1 MLLLVLGGV
10 GLFLVLKDDEPTTV
24 ATTQTIEQTTE
35 TSETEESSE
44 ETTEESTESTEE
56 NESDLINEGS
66 PDAGAA
72 FLDLVA
78 AGDYPTAF
86 GMLAEGLRSDYTDAQ
101 AFADDF
107 FSVVGGTSI
116 TSSTLS
122 EAFGHGDHD
131 DLVFDLETDSGPSGV
146 LLAVIEEGGEL
157 KVFDFASS

>member
-56 NESDLINEGS
+56 NENDLINEGS

-86 GMLAEGLRSDYTDAQ
+86 GMLAE
-101 AFADDF
+101 
-107 FSVVGGTSI
+107 
-116 TSSTLS
+116 
-122 EAFGHGDHD
+122 HD
-131 DLVFDLETDSGPSGV
+131 DLVFDLETIADHPASCWPSSKK
-146 LLAVIEEGGEL
+146 A
-157 KVFDFASS
+157 AS